1 MDKPAVYSA
10 VFEEAGVRHVTNVQ
24 ARAAVTGAI
33 VVSMLCVR
41 VLDAQLFPAGD
52 AVMTMGH
59 VLLNVSD
66 VAAHREFWTRQF
78 DAKPVRVG
86 TLEGVTIPGVVV
98 LFRVQPPA
106 GPSEGTV
113 INHMGLK
120 LNTLAN
126 FTARFDK
133 AGLKYDP
140 PRIGREKTPQ
150 TYVTGPDGFRME
162 LVEDPRIPAPAVSH
176 HLHYWLEQPLEVKK
190 WYVQKLLLTPTMRG
204 PYESG
209 DVPGMNLT
217 LAPLGSQKGAGVPM
231 KGRLM
236 DSIGFDVPNL
246 KTYVDKIA
254 ANGVTFDVPYG
265 RDPELGLMTATV
277 TDPWG
282 ATIRLTEGLHTIAGV
297 TPYTYTDGYVVV
309 RPLD

>member
-1 MDKPAVYSA
+1 MKRIAFRTA
-10 VFEEAGVRHVTNVQ
+10 LLAAFAATVFL
-24 ARAAVTGAI
+24 ARTS
-33 VVSMLCVR
+33 VV
-41 VLDAQLFPAGD
+41 DAQLFPPGD

-66 VAAHREFWTRQF
+66 VAAHREFWTQQF

-86 TLEGVTIPGVVV
+86 NLDGVTIPGVVV
-98 LFRVQPPA
+98 LFRLQPRT
-106 GPSEGTV
+106 GPSEGTT

-120 LNTLAN
+120 LNKLAD

-140 PRIGREKTPQ
+140 PRIGRETTRQ
-150 TYVTGPDGFRME
+150 TYVTGPDTFRME
-162 LVEDPRIPAPAVSH
+162 LVEDSRIPAPVVSH
-176 HLHYWLEQPLEVKK
+176 HLHYWLEQPLDVKK
-190 WYVQKLLLTPTMRG
+190 FYVQKLLLKPTMRG

-217 LAPLGSQKGAGVPM
+217 LAPLGSQKVPGAPT

-236 DSIGFDVPNL
+236 DSIGFDVANL
-246 KTYVDKIA
+246 KSYVDKIA
-254 ANGVTFDVPYG
+254 GNGVRFDVPYG
-265 RDPELGLMTATV
+265 RDPELGLMSATL

-282 ATIRLTEGLHTIAGV
+282 VTIRFTEGLNKIAGV
-297 TPYTYTDGYVVV
+297 TPYTYIDGYVVV

>member
-1 MDKPAVYSA
+1 MQKVGARTA
-10 VFEEAGVRHVTNVQ
+10 LIAG
-24 ARAAVTGAI
+24 AS
-33 VVSMLCVR
+33 VVALFAGTRSV
-41 VLDAQLFPAGD
+41 DAQLFPSAGG
-52 AVMTMGH
+52 AMTMGH

-66 VAAHREFWTRQF
+66 VDAHREFWTTQF
-78 DAKPVRVG
+78 DATPVTVG
-86 TLEGVTIPGVVV
+86 KLEGVTIPGVVI
-98 LFRVQPPA
+98 LFRRQPRT
-106 GPSEGTV
+106 GPSEGTT

-120 LNTLAN
+120 VNNLAA

-150 TYVTGPDGFRME
+150 TYVTGPDTFRME

-176 HLHYWLEQPLEVKK
+176 HLHYWLEQPVEVKK
-190 WYVQKLLLTPTMRG
+190 WYVQKLLLEPTMRG

-209 DVPGMNLT
+209 DLPGMNLT
-217 LAPLGSQKGAGVPM
+217 LAPLGSQKVPGVPT

-236 DSIGFDVPNL
+236 DSIGFDMPNL
-246 KTYVDKIA
+246 KAYTDKIA
-254 ANGVTFDVPYG
+254 ATGVTFDVPYG
-265 RDPELGLMTATV
+265 RDAELGLMSATL

-282 ATIRLTEGLHTIAGV
+282 ATIRLTEGLSKITGV
-297 TPYTYTDGYVVV
+297 TPYTYIDGYVVD